1 MGGRCQ
7 FYTNGK
13 EKVDQDRYQGSC
25 KGSQKIEQ
33 DDCFHIAFLPFL
45 LLRQGICHQS
55 EDQERSD
62 GLEAANEDL
71 TQKSDGLCLGEDD
84 SQQDTNANPDGNP
97 LD

>member
-1 MGGRCQ
+1 MKQ
-7 FYTNGK
+7 LYTNGK
-13 EKVDQDRYQGSC
+13 EKVDQDRDQGRR

-33 DDCFHIAFLPFL
+33 DDCFHITLLSFL

-71 TQKSDGLCLGEDD
+71 AQKSNDLCLGEDD
-84 SQQDTNANPDGNP
+84 SQQDTNANTDGNL